1 MRWLV
6 IAVILAG
13 TAPAHADKSRATAV
27 ELSATGAAMSTAFV
41 FGAFFTGRDNSEV
54 NEPLLYTGLGTSVIT
69 PSLGEIYAG
78 QYLSWGMGIRAG
90 AGALAGIALSLHKET
105 VTCELATSSNQTCTQ
120 LSGTAVAVL
129 GLAAIAYVGGVAL
142 DVMDAGPAADRYNAV
157 HGKTYA
163 YALVPTVLPTP
174 TGAVPGVYFSATY

>member
-1 MRWLV
+1 MRGLV
-6 IAVILAG
+6 IVSILAG
-13 TAPAHADKSRATAV
+13 AAPAHADKSRATAV
-27 ELSATGAAMSTAFV
+27 ELSATGAALSTAFV

-54 NEPLLYTGLGTSVIT
+54 NEPLLYTGLASSVIT

-78 QYLSWGMGIRAG
+78 QYLTWGMGIRGG
-90 AGALAGIALSLHKET
+90 AGVLAGIALSLHQET
-105 VTCELATSSNQTCTQ
+105 VTCELATSSTQTCKQ

-142 DVMDAGPAADRYNAV
+142 DVMDAGPAADRYNAI

-163 YALVPTVLPTP
+163 FVPTVLPTP